1 VADSARWRDS
11 DSDFAHL
18 PLHRIYSFGVSVV
31 DFYDELA
38 LEYHLV
44 YNDWYAAI
52 ERQGAALDRL
62 IRNRLANAHDVLDC
76 SCGIGTQSLGLAS
89 LRYRVK
95 GTDISER
102 SLDRARLEAVRL
114 GLEISFAR
122 CDFGDL
128 GPVEGSF
135 DVVISCDNAIPH
147 LLTED
152 DVARV
157 FRAMRSKLRPGG
169 LLIITVRDYDKELVE
184 RPVTTTP
191 QINPG
196 PPRQVLVRL
205 HDWDAPDSPMYTIH
219 LLVLTE
225 GPAGWKVSHHSTRY
239 RAIGR
244 EALNVAAEQ
253 AGFTQVRWNE
263 GNDVGF
269 HQPVMTALRE
279 VNKSRNDP

>member
-1 VADSARWRDS
+1 MSTPGGDITRTW
-11 DSDFAHL
+11 
-18 PLHRIYSFGVSVV
+18 PWNRIYSFAVSVD

-38 LEYHLV
+38 QDYHLV
-44 YNDWYAAI
+44 YDDWYDAI
-52 ERQGAALDRL
+52 TRQGAALDRL

-89 LRYRVK
+89 LGYRVK

-102 SLDRARLEAVRL
+102 SLERARTEAVRL

-122 CDFGDL
+122 CDFRDL
-128 GPVEGSF
+128 GPVEGTS

-169 LLIITVRDYDKELVE
+169 LLIITVRDYDKALVE
-184 RPVTTTP
+184 RPATTTP

-205 HDWDAPDSPMYTIH
+205 HDWDAADSPMYTIH

-225 GPAGWKVSHHSTRY
+225 GPTGWRVSHYSTRY

-244 EALNVAAEQ
+244 EALKVAAEH

-263 GNDVGF
+263 GSDVGF
-269 HQPVMTALRE
+269 HQPVMTALSE
-279 VNKSRNDP
+279 VSKPRNDP

>member
-1 VADSARWRDS
+1 M
-11 DSDFAHL
+11 
-18 PLHRIYSFGVSVV
+18 SVGH
-31 DFYDELA
+31 FYDELA
-38 LEYHLV
+38 QDYHLV
-44 YNDWYAAI
+44 YEDWFAAI

-62 IRNRLANAHDVLDC
+62 IRNRLASAHDVLDC

-89 LRYRVK
+89 LGYRVT

-102 SLDRARLEAVRL
+102 SLERARTEAVGL
-114 GLEISFAR
+114 GLEISFGR
-122 CDFGDL
+122 CDFRDL
-128 GPVEGSF
+128 GPVEGTF

-147 LLTED
+147 MLTED

-157 FRAMRSKLRPGG
+157 FHAMRSKLRPGG
-169 LLIITVRDYDKELVE
+169 LLVITVRDYDKERLA
-184 RPVTTTP
+184 TTTP

-225 GPAGWKVSHHSTRY
+225 EPTGWKVSHYSTRY

-244 EALNVAAEQ
+244 EALKAAAEH
-253 AGFTQVRWNE
+253 AGFTQVRWSE
-263 GNDVGF
+263 ANDVGF
-269 HQPVMTALRE
+269 YQPVMTARRE
-279 VNKSRNDP
+279 AGVRR

>member
-1 VADSARWRDS
+1 LYRV
-11 DSDFAHL
+11 
-18 PLHRIYSFGVSVV
+18 YSFGVSTG

-38 LEYHLV
+38 QDYHLV
-44 YNDWYAAI
+44 YDDWYAAI

-62 IRNRLANAHDVLDC
+62 IRNRLASAHDVLDC

-89 LRYRVK
+89 LGYRVM

-102 SLDRARLEAVRL
+102 SLERARAEAVRL

-122 CDFGDL
+122 CDFRDL
-128 GPVEGSF
+128 GPVEGTF

-157 FRAMRSKLRPGG
+157 FRAMRSKVRPRG
-169 LLIITVRDYDKELVE
+169 LLIITVRDYDKALVE
-184 RPVTTTP
+184 RPATTTP

-225 GPAGWKVSHHSTRY
+225 GAMGWKVSRYSTRY

-244 EALNVAAEQ
+244 EALKVAAEH

-263 GNDVGF
+263 GNEVGL
-269 HQPVMTALRE
+269 HQPVMTALGE
-279 VNKSRNDP
+279 VNNPRNDP

>member
-1 VADSARWRDS
+1 
-11 DSDFAHL
+11 
-18 PLHRIYSFGVSVV
+18 VSVG

-38 LEYHLV
+38 QDYHLV

-52 ERQGAALDRL
+52 ERQGSALDRL
-62 IRNRLANAHDVLDC
+62 IRNRLAGARDVLDC
-76 SCGIGTQSLGLAS
+76 SCGIGTQALGLAG
-89 LRYRVK
+89 LGYRVK

-102 SLDRARLEAVRL
+102 SLERARTEAVRL

-122 CDFGDL
+122 CDFRDL
-128 GPVEGSF
+128 GPVEGTF

-152 DVARV
+152 DVARA
-157 FRAMRSKLRPGG
+157 FRAMGSKLRPGG
-169 LLIITVRDYDKELVE
+169 LLVITVRDYDKALVE
-184 RPVTTTP
+184 RPATTTP

-205 HDWDAPDSPMYTIH
+205 HDWDAPDSPMYTIQ

-225 GPAGWKVSHHSTRY
+225 GPTGWNVNQHSTRY

-244 EALNVAAEQ
+244 EALKVAAEH
-253 AGFTQVRWNE
+253 AGFTQIRWNE

-279 VNKSRNDP
+279 VTKLRSAP

>member
-1 VADSARWRDS
+1 M
-11 DSDFAHL
+11 
-18 PLHRIYSFGVSVV
+18 SVG

-38 LEYHLV
+38 QDYHLV
-44 YNDWYAAI
+44 YRDWHAAI

-62 IRNRLANAHDVLDC
+62 IRNRLANARDVLDC
-76 SCGIGTQSLGLAS
+76 SCGIGTQSIGLAS
-89 LRYRVK
+89 LGYRVK

-102 SLDRARLEAVRL
+102 SLERARIEAARL
-114 GLEISFAR
+114 GLEVPFAQ
-122 CDFGDL
+122 CDFRDL
-128 GPVEGSF
+128 GPVEGTF

-147 LLTED
+147 LLTEE

-169 LLIITVRDYDKELVE
+169 LLIITVRDYDQELVD
-184 RPVTTTP
+184 RPATATP

-205 HDWDAPDSPMYTIH
+205 HDWDAPRSPMYTIH

-225 GPAGWKVSHHSTRY
+225 GPTGWKVNHYSTRY

-244 EALNVAAEQ
+244 EALKLAAEHG
-253 AGFTQVRWNE
+253 GFTQVRWNE

-269 HQPVMTALRE
+269 HQPVMTARRKA
-279 VNKSRNDP
+279 VRP